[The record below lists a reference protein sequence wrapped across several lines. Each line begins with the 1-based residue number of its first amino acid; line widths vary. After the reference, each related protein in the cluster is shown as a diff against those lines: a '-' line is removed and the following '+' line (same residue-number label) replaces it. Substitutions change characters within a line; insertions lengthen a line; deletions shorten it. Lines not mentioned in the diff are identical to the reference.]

1 MNNITL
7 FLTVI
12 LILIIIINLVKS
24 SKNIEAMTPE
34 NYKQTGC
41 SFTDGNVSQCSGK
54 PGPDGVANNSGIRCC
69 YAVDAKTACN
79 GPQEVFGY
87 YGNKTACVGK
97 AIGGPNGVVRDYFNN
112 PRNKGGKNFSCN
124 INTHN
129 MLHLTPCY
137 NSLLTGCCRPPFPNV
152 PNGGPSYNYFNPI
165 GIANGNTLFMG
176 NQTSYKG
183 FIRPNSC
190 RPNNYRD
197 KNLRYFDECYNNG
210 TAECPQDYFNIRKNA
225 KNENICGK
233 IDQTQPIEELNNKK
247 SVCTGNFETTYNKT
261 SKTIKMNE
269 NDLISYA
276 ILGSSYQPEKICN
289 SLENCRSFS
298 FDTKTNMA
306 KFYTTCIDNNC
317 PVDTSAPATT
327 STFSRDGATKTT
339 CTKPT
344 QKCPVGQHIPT
355 GKLNCENICTVS
367 GEHFDIDSKK
377 CITCPSGEHFDIDSN
392 KCISNTIPQGGG
404 SVVISGIVPDGTGGG
419 TDPGGTTGGG
429 TSTNFKPSDNK
440 NNNNIPSPSNYYPIS
455 NTTKIN
461 VNKNT
466 KSNINLDNYTPNIS
480 DKMIKGINDLFYKY
494 IYNLVNLSYN
504 NAINNNTNNN
514 KVNNLSIIGNN
525 KMAIP
530 LNYSVYNKD
539 FNNNICKN
547 SFGSIIKC
555 PEPYYFE
562 PPLNR

>member
-1 MNNITL
+1 MNNIIL

-24 SKNIEAMTPE
+24 NKNIEAFDLT
-34 NYKQTGC
+34 NFKQSGC
-41 SFTDGNVSQCSGK
+41 WGLGEGRPKKDVYQCSTKLG
-54 PGPDGVANNSGIRCC
+54 NNTSKTCC
-69 YAVDAKTACN
+69 YASSPAVNCNQGVPFGYFGGVTACVGN
-79 GPQEVFGY
+79 DRRRDFINFFGS
-87 YGNKTACVGK
+87 GNKTA
-97 AIGGPNGVVRDYFNN
+97 R
-112 PRNKGGKNFSCN
+112 NFSCD
-124 INTHN
+124 INKHN
-129 MLHLTPCY
+129 MKNAQACS
-137 NSLLTGCCRPPFPNV
+137 NSLSTGCCKSGFPR
-152 PNGGPSYNYFNPI
+152 GGKHNNLFGVIGMADNTYFY
-165 GIANGNTLFMG
+165 MG
-176 NQTSYKG
+176 NESSGYKQ
-183 FIRPNSC
+183 FIRKNSC
-190 RPNNYRD
+190 QPGNERH
-197 KNLRYFDECYNNG
+197 KGLRYFEECYNNG
-210 TAECPQDYFNIRKNA
+210 TSECAVNNFNIRKNA
-225 KNENICGK
+225 KGENICGL
-233 IDQTQPIEELNNKK
+233 IDKTQPIQELNNKK
-247 SVCTGNFETTYNKT
+247 SDCSGNFKTTYKKT
-261 SKTIKMNE
+261 SKTIKMNQ

-276 ILGSSYQPEKICN
+276 ILGSSYQPENICN

-298 FDTKTNMA
+298 YDIKSNMA
-306 KFYTTCIDNNC
+306 KFYTTCIDDNC
-317 PVDTSAPATT
+317 PIDTSAPATT
-327 STFSRDGATKTT
+327 STFSRDGTTKTT

-344 QKCPVGQHIPT
+344 QKCPIGQHIPT

-367 GEHFDIDSKK
+367 GEHFDINTKK
-377 CITCPSGEHFDIDSN
+377 CITCPSGEHFDIDTN
-392 KCISNTIPQGGG
+392 KCISNTIPQAGG
-404 SVVISGIVPDGTGGG
+404 SVVITGIVPDGTGGG

-429 TSTNFKPSDNK
+429 SSTNFKPSDNK

-514 KVNNLSIIGNN
+514 KVNNVSIIGNN